1 MVVLPY
7 VKGVTER
14 IQRSM
19 RKHNIETP
27 VKPYITIRRLVV
39 HPKDKIEDK
48 HKCGVVYRVNC
59 LSCQKIYLG
68 ETARKLEY
76 RIKEHEDETENVTAK
91 PKTRSTSVSEDTS
104 EFKSAISEHT
114 RANNHLMD
122 FENVE
127 IVDRESAKRSRWIK
141 EAIHIRRKE
150 HTVMNRNEGTYEL
163 ARVWDSILCPPST
176 TPQRGPRHHHHS

>member
-1 MVVLPY
+1 MN
-7 VKGVTER
+7 K
-14 IQRSM
+14 
-19 RKHNIETP
+19 K
-27 VKPYITIRRLVV
+27 K
-39 HPKDKIEDK
+39 
-48 HKCGVVYRVNC
+48 
-59 LSCQKIYLG
+59 
-68 ETARKLEY
+68 
-76 RIKEHEDETENVTAK
+76 HEDETENVTAK

-114 RANNHLMD
+114 RANNHFMD

-176 TPQRGPRHHHHS
+176 TSSQRGPRHHHHHS